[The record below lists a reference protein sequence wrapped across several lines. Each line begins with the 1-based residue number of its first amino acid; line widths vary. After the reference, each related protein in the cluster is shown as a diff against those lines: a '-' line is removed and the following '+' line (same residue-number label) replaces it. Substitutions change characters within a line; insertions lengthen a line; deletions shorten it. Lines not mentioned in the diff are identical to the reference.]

1 MKRSRT
7 AVVVFNAPDSTT
19 KPKATKVTN
28 ERGPKSFIEKNP
40 NPPHTLVPP
49 PTTNL
54 DVRLARPLTASTTA
68 CDIDNLRAQLLLK
81 KNEVAARANAL
92 ENARAQAIIEA
103 EAQSLRAE
111 LLTLEAQLTTTS
123 KTESTPAETTP
134 HPVPNSQISIEE
146 RILRDELDSVN
157 KQLGPPSETTPNH
170 PLPQM
175 SSEERILRDELT
187 SINKQ
192 LETVVIQPIPAT
204 TRVTIADIE
213 LRTNYLRMELRG
225 RVVDITEATTKEFMK
240 EGSLHTRQLWSFWI
254 TDSSRRSIQV
264 AVWNAKGSVRLPHPQ
279 TPNKGDVVCVS
290 GFSGLTTNYSVRE
303 NKIFDKFHTCQLSA
317 ESPPK
322 GGLRFTLQ
330 SPDATL
336 GWEKELNPFRSLS
349 TLPSTPPPTPTK
361 PRADSKS
368 GFCCECGASLATTTK
383 VFCEV
388 TGAKH

>member
-7 AVVVFNAPDSTT
+7 AAVVYNAPDSTA
-19 KPKATKVTN
+19 KPKAPKITK
-28 ERGPKSFIEKNP
+28 ERVPKSVVEKNAI
-40 NPPHTLVPP
+40 PPHSLVPP
-49 PTTNL
+49 PTISNI

-68 CDIDNLRAQLLLK
+68 SDIKDLRAQLIK
-81 KNEVAARANAL
+81 KKIEVAARAK
-92 ENARAQAIIEA
+92 EQEDARAQSVIEA

-111 LLTLEAQLTTTS
+111 LLTLEGQLTTTS
-123 KTESTPAETTP
+123 MTETT
-134 HPVPNSQISIEE
+134 
-146 RILRDELDSVN
+146 
-157 KQLGPPSETTPNH
+157 PSETTLIVPNS
-170 PLPQM
+170 QM
-175 SSEERILRDELT
+175 SSEERLLRDELDA
-187 SINKQ
+187 INKQ
-192 LETVVIQPIPAT
+192 LEPLPVGSSTVTQPIPST

-213 LRTNYLRMELRG
+213 LRTNYLRMELCG

-240 EGSLHTRQLWSFWI
+240 DGSLQTRQLWSFWI

-264 AVWNAKGSVRLPHPQ
+264 AVWNTKGSIRLPHPQ
-279 TPNKGDVVCVS
+279 TPNKGDVVSVS
-290 GFSGLTTNYSVRE
+290 GFSSLTSNFSVRE

-330 SPDATL
+330 PPDATL
-336 GWEKELNPFRSLS
+336 GWEKELNPSRSIS
-349 TLPSTPPPTPTK
+349 ILPSTPPPTPTK
-361 PRADSKS
+361 PRPDSKS